1 MKEQCVITQ
10 HLKVSFSLIR
20 RMTHTKIIVNLF
32 DPTLVD
38 VIDINKKEIEIE
50 DDLLLLKD
58 HATT

>member
-1 MKEQCVITQ
+1 
-10 HLKVSFSLIR
+10 
-20 RMTHTKIIVNLF
+20 MTHTKIIVNLF

-58 HATT
+58 HATTWNKETIVISIFNHSNA

>member
-1 MKEQCVITQ
+1 
-10 HLKVSFSLIR
+10 
-20 RMTHTKIIVNLF
+20 MTHTKIIVNLF

-38 VIDINKKEIEIE
+38 VIDINKKEIEIA